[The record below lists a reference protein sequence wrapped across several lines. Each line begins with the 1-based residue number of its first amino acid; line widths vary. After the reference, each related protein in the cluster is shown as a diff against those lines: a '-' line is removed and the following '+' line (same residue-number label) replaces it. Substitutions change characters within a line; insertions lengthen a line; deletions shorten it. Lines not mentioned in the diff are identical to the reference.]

1 MSGEDAAIRWSPAQR
16 VESVLLSV
24 LSLLD
29 DANIASPANVD
40 ASVLIRD
47 KPELYRDMVKK
58 DLEASKEDIPAGFI
72 MPTTEAYNSKK
83 EENFEYMDDWADSDE
98 EFDFSGG
105 DSDMDDEDMGVDE
118 VASASGED
126 EDEDME
132 DESDEEEEEEAK
144 GRA

>member
-24 LSLLD
+24 LTLLD

-40 ASVLIRD
+40 ASVMVRD
-47 KPELYRDMVKK
+47 NPDVYKEMVRM
-58 DLEASKEDIPAGFI
+58 DLEASKEDIPAGFV
-72 MPTTEAYNSKK
+72 MPTTDAYNSKK
-83 EENFEYMDDWADSDE
+83 EEVIDYMDDWADSEE

-105 DSDMDDEDMGVDE
+105 DSDMDDEDMEVDE

-126 EDEDME
+126 EDDDME
-132 DESDEEEEEEAK
+132 DESDKDEQPKDSA
-144 GRA
+144 